1 MKIAKGSTLLMVGDS
16 ITDVGRLRPVG
27 EREGLGIGYVYF
39 IGSLMGATYPDR
51 LIRVLN
57 VGNGGDTVRDL
68 SNRWQSDVIQHKPQW
83 VSVMIGTNDVWRQFD
98 SIATPEAAVQPDE
111 FEATYTRLVR
121 ETRPNLAGMVLM
133 SPFYVEPNQTEP
145 MRARMDE
152 YRNIVRRIADGHDC
166 IFVDTQ
172 KYFDDACRY
181 VYPGTLAGDRVH
193 PSMYGA
199 AILARAFLN
208 AVDFEF

>member
-1 MKIAKGSTLLMVGDS
+1 MIGDS
-16 ITDVGRLRPVG
+16 ITDVGRSRPVG

-39 IGSLMGATYPDR
+39 VGSLIGGVYPDR

-57 VGNGGDTVRDL
+57 VGNSGDTVRDL
-68 SNRWQSDVIQHKPQW
+68 DSRWQHDVIDIKPNW
-83 VSVMIGTNDVWRQFD
+83 VSVMVGTNDVWRQFD
-98 SIATPEAAVQPDE
+98 SIATPEAAVQPEE
-111 FEATYTRLVR
+111 FEATYARLVR
-121 ETRPNLAGMVLM
+121 ETRPRLDGMVLM
-133 SPFYVEPNQTEP
+133 TPFYVEPNRQEP
-145 MRARMDE
+145 MRALMDE
-152 YRNIVRRIADGHDC
+152 YGQIVKKIAAEHDC

-172 KYFDDACRY
+172 KYFDEACKS

-208 AVDFEF
+208 AVEFEF

>member
-1 MKIAKGSTLLMVGDS
+1 MKIAKGSTLLMIGDS
-16 ITDVGRLRPVG
+16 ITDVGRARPVG

-39 IGSLMGATYPDR
+39 VGSLIGGVYPDR

-57 VGNGGDTVRDL
+57 VGIGGDTVRNL
-68 SNRWQSDVIQHKPQW
+68 GHRWQEDVVANKPTW

-98 SIATPEAAVQPDE
+98 SIAIPEAAVQPDE
-111 FEATYTRLVR
+111 YEATYTRLVR

-133 SPFYVEPNQTEP
+133 TPFYVEPNRQEP

-152 YRNIVRRIADGHDC
+152 YGAIVKRIAADNDC

-172 KYFDDACRY
+172 KYFDEACRS

-199 AILARAFLN
+199 AILARSFLN
-208 AVDFEF
+208 AVEFEF